1 MRRRIHRA
9 LRTAGTALVEFA
21 IVAPFLL
28 LLLAGV
34 LDYGMALS
42 TAAAVASAAR
52 AGAQYGASSVAH
64 SGDPAGIRAAASN
77 AAPDVK
83 NLTVSSVQSCQCSG
97 GGAVSCAGTCANGKI
112 VVYVQVTAR
121 ATSPAIFTYSGLGF
135 TGATST
141 KASARA
147 Q

>member
-1 MRRRIHRA
+1 MRQRIHSESG
-9 LRTAGTALVEFA
+9 TAGTALVEFA

-42 TAAAVASAAR
+42 TASAVASAAR
-52 AGAQYGASSVAH
+52 AGVQYGASSVAN
-64 SGDPAGIRAAASN
+64 SGDTAGIQAAAAN

-97 GGAVSCAGTCANGKI
+97 GGAVSCAGSCANGKI
-112 VVYVQVTAR
+112 VVYVVVTAR
-121 ATSPAIFTYSGLGF
+121 ATSPAIFNYSGLGF

-141 KASARA
+141 QASARA